1 MKIKT
6 HILLAAALCLAAS
19 WSLQAQEQGQG
30 QGQSQGVA
38 QGVSVVSASSI
49 DSQGIKKYLLGP
61 GDTLDIRVFGQPDL
75 NWQGE
80 VEADGN
86 ITSLPFIEAPIRAQ
100 CRTDKE
106 VQKDIIAAYSKFLKS
121 PQISVRLTGRNSRPP
136 ATILGAVLA
145 PTRVQMQ
152 RRVRL
157 NELIAASGGY
167 TERANGDIQ
176 ILHTEP
182 VMCPEPDEVV
192 EPLLTND
199 GLGVN
204 VIKTIKTSELLS
216 GRTEA
221 NPVIRPGDI
230 INVME
235 AKPVYIT
242 GVVTSPQAVLL
253 RDGLT
258 LTKALAMVGGVG
270 ATAKSSDIRIY
281 RNKIGASEQEI
292 VRVDLDAIKKKKK
305 EDILLQAYDVIE
317 VPKTSDWNPRIFLTN
332 LARTFVGGI
341 SNAPAQAIS
350 YRVMY

>member
-1 MKIKT
+1 MKAKT
-6 HILLAAALCLAAS
+6 NILLVAAFCLAAP

-30 QGQSQGVA
+30 QSQGVA
-38 QGVSVVSASSI
+38 QGASVVSTSSI

-157 NELIAASGGY
+157 NEFIAASGGY

-192 EPLLTND
+192 EPLASD

-204 VIKTIKTSELLS
+204 VVKIIKTSELLS
-216 GRTEA
+216 GRPEA
-221 NPVIRPGDI
+221 NPFIRPGDI

-242 GVVTSPQAVLL
+242 GIVTSPQAVLL
-253 RDGLT
+253 REGLT

-270 ATAKSSDIRIY
+270 ANAQTSDVRIY
-281 RNKIGASEQEI
+281 RNKAGSAEQEI
-292 VRVDLDAIKKKKK
+292 VRVDLSAIKKKKA
-305 EDILLQAYDVIE
+305 EDVLLQPYDVVE
-317 VPKTSDWNPRIFLTN
+317 VPKTSDWNPRFFITG
-332 LARTFVGGI
+332 LARTFLGGI
-341 SNAPAQAIS
+341 SSAPAQALN
-350 YRVMY
+350 YRVIY

>member
-1 MKIKT
+1 MKVKT
-6 HILLAAALCLAAS
+6 HLLLIAALCLAAS
-19 WSLQAQEQGQG
+19 VSVQAQEQG

-49 DSQGIKKYLLGP
+49 DNQGIKKYLLGP
-61 GDTLDIRVFGQPDL
+61 GDTLDVRVFGQPDL

-80 VEADGN
+80 VEPDG
-86 ITSLPFIEAPIRAQ
+86 TLASLPFIEKPIRAQ

-182 VMCPEPDEVV
+182 VMCPEPDEVI

-204 VIKTIKTSELLS
+204 VIKTIKTSDLLS
-216 GRTEA
+216 GRPEA
-221 NPVIRPGDI
+221 NPVVRPGDI

-270 ATAKSSDIRIY
+270 ANAKSNDVRIY
-281 RNKIGASEQEI
+281 RNKVGANGQDI
-292 VRVDLDAIKKKKK
+292 IKVDLAAIKKKKA
-305 EDILLQAYDVIE
+305 EDVLLQAYDVIE
-317 VPKTSDWNPRIFLTN
+317 VPKDSEWKPINLLTG
-332 LARTFVGGI
+332 LARTFIGGI
-341 SNAPAQAIS
+341 SSAPAQALN
-350 YRVMY
+350 YRVIY